1 MQNKIIKMPRKVV
14 QGPIRDKEKT
24 KQKLLNA
31 VGKIIKTKGYSGLMV
46 SKIAAV
52 AGFDKKL
59 IYEYFG
65 STDKLIDEYIRSQD
79 YWSQYNHD
87 PDMDLSDGGRQMSK
101 SALLNQFESLRKN
114 KELQK
119 IIVWELSESRPI
131 LKKLVDQR
139 EEVGELLF
147 KNITD
152 PYFGERSEEY
162 RAITAL
168 LVAGIYHLNL
178 YTGHNGTTFCGLNLK
193 TDEGRK
199 KIEEAIEGIIDYAYQ
214 K

>member
-1 MQNKIIKMPRKVV
+1 MPRKVV

-31 VGKIIKTKGYSGLMV
+31 VGKILKTKGYSGLMV

-65 STDKLIDEYIRSQD
+65 STDKLIDEYIKSQD
-79 YWSQYNHD
+79 YWSRFELD
-87 PDMDLSDGGRQMSK
+87 EKMDLSDGGKEMAK
-101 SALLNQFESLRKN
+101 LAVLNQFENLKKN

-119 IIVWELSESRPI
+119 ILVWEMSESRPI
-131 LKKLVDQR
+131 LKKLMDQR
-139 EEVGELLF
+139 EEVGEDLF

-152 PYFGERSEEY
+152 PHFGDQSDKF
-162 RAITAL
+162 RAIAAI
-168 LVAGIYHLNL
+168 LVAGSYHLNMF
-178 YTGHNGTTFCGLNLK
+178 TAHNASTFCGIDMKSEDGRQKIK
-193 TDEGRK
+193 T
-199 KIEEAIEGIIDYAYQ
+199 AIEDIIDFAYN

>member
-1 MQNKIIKMPRKVV
+1 MPRKVV

-31 VGKIIKTKGYSGLMV
+31 VGKILKTKGYSGLMV

-79 YWSQYNHD
+79 YWSKFELGED
-87 PDMDLSDGGRQMSK
+87 VDLSDGGREMSK
-101 SALLNQFESLRKN
+101 LAILNQFENLKKN

-119 IIVWELSESRPI
+119 ILVWEMSESRPI
-131 LKKLVDQR
+131 LKKLLDQR
-139 EEVGELLF
+139 EELGEELF

-152 PYFGERSEEY
+152 PHFGDKAEEY
-162 RAITAL
+162 RAITAI

-178 YTGHNGTTFCGLNLK
+178 YTGHNGVTFCGIEMK
-193 TDEGRK
+193 TEEGRK
-199 KIEEAIEGIIDYAYQ
+199 KIEKALVDIIDFAYN

>member
-1 MQNKIIKMPRKVV
+1 MPRKVV

-31 VGKIIKTKGYSGLMV
+31 VGKILKTKGYSGLMV

-65 STDKLIDEYIRSQD
+65 STDKLIDEYIKSQD
-79 YWSQYNHD
+79 YWSKFAPEGD
-87 PDMDLSDGGRQMSK
+87 VDLSDGGKEMSK
-101 SALLNQFESLRKN
+101 LAILNQFETLKKN

-119 IIVWELSESRPI
+119 ILVWEMSESRPI
-131 LKKLVDQR
+131 LKKLLDQR
-139 EEVGELLF
+139 EEVGEELF

-152 PYFGERSEEY
+152 PHFGDKAEEY
-162 RAITAL
+162 RAITAI

-178 YTGHNGTTFCGLNLK
+178 YTGHNGSTFCGIEMK
-193 TDEGRK
+193 TEEGRK
-199 KIEEAIEGIIDYAYQ
+199 KIEKALVDIIDYAYS

>member
-1 MQNKIIKMPRKVV
+1 MPRKVV

-31 VGKIIKTKGYSGLMV
+31 VGKILKTKGYSGLMV

-65 STDKLIDEYIRSQD
+65 STDKLIDEYIKSQD
-79 YWSQYNHD
+79 YWSKFALEGD
-87 PDMDLSDGGRQMSK
+87 VDLSDGGKGMSK
-101 SALLNQFESLRKN
+101 LAILNQFETLKKN

-119 IIVWELSESRPI
+119 ILVWEMSESRPI
-131 LKKLVDQR
+131 LKKLLDQR
-139 EEVGELLF
+139 EEVGEELF

-152 PYFGERSEEY
+152 PHFGDKAEEY
-162 RAITAL
+162 RAITAI

-178 YTGHNGTTFCGLNLK
+178 YTGHNGSTFCGIEMK
-193 TDEGRK
+193 TEEGRK
-199 KIEEAIEGIIDYAYQ
+199 KIEKALVDIIDFAYN

>member
-1 MQNKIIKMPRKVV
+1 MPRKVV

-31 VGKIIKTKGYSGLMV
+31 VGKILKTKGYSGLMV

-65 STDKLIDEYIRSQD
+65 STDKLIDEYIKSQD
-79 YWSQYNHD
+79 YWSKFELGED
-87 PDMDLSDGGRQMSK
+87 VDLSDGGREMSK
-101 SALLNQFESLRKN
+101 LAILNQFENLKKN

-119 IIVWELSESRPI
+119 ILVWEMSESRPI
-131 LKKLVDQR
+131 LKKLLDQR
-139 EEVGELLF
+139 EEVGEELF

-152 PYFGERSEEY
+152 PYFGDKAEEY
-162 RAITAL
+162 RAITAI

-178 YTGHNGTTFCGLNLK
+178 YTGHNGVTFCGIEMK
-193 TDEGRK
+193 TEEGRK
-199 KIEEAIEGIIDYAYQ
+199 KIEKALVDIIDFAYN
-214 K
+214 KK

>member
-1 MQNKIIKMPRKVV
+1 MPRKVV

-31 VGKIIKTKGYSGLMV
+31 VGKILKTKGYSGLMV

-65 STDKLIDEYIRSQD
+65 STDKLIDEYIKSQD
-79 YWSQYNHD
+79 YWSRFELAAD
-87 PDMDLSDGGRQMSK
+87 ADLSDGGKELSK
-101 SALLNQFESLRKN
+101 MAIVEQFENLKKN

-119 IIVWELSESRPI
+119 ILIWEMSESRPI
-131 LKKLVDQR
+131 LKKLFDQR
-139 EEVGELLF
+139 EEVGEELF

-152 PYFGERSEEY
+152 PHFGEKSERF
-162 RAITAL
+162 RAIAAL
-168 LVAGIYHLNL
+168 LVAGSYHLNMF
-178 YTGHNGTTFCGLNLK
+178 TAHNATTFCGIDMK
-193 TDEGRK
+193 SEEGRQK
-199 KIEEAIEGIIDYAYQ
+199 VKTAIEDIIDFAYN

>member
-1 MQNKIIKMPRKVV
+1 MPRKVV

-87 PDMDLSDGGRQMSK
+87 PEMDMSDGGKQMSK

-152 PYFGERSEEY
+152 PHFGERSEEY

>member
-1 MQNKIIKMPRKVV
+1 MPRKVV

-31 VGKIIKTKGYSGLMV
+31 VGKILKTKGYSGLMV

-79 YWSQYNHD
+79 YWSKFELGED
-87 PDMDLSDGGRQMSK
+87 VDLSDGGREMSK
-101 SALLNQFESLRKN
+101 LAILNQFENLKKN

-119 IIVWELSESRPI
+119 ILVWEMSESRPI
-131 LKKLVDQR
+131 LKKLLDQR
-139 EEVGELLF
+139 EEVGEELF

-152 PYFGERSEEY
+152 PHFGDKAEEY
-162 RAITAL
+162 RAITAI

-178 YTGHNGTTFCGLNLK
+178 YTGHNGVTFCGIEMK
-193 TDEGRK
+193 TEEGRK
-199 KIEEAIEGIIDYAYQ
+199 KIEKALVDIIDFAYN

>member
-1 MQNKIIKMPRKVV
+1 MPRKVV

-31 VGKIIKTKGYSGLMV
+31 VGKILKTKGYSGLMV

-65 STDKLIDEYIRSQD
+65 STDKLIDEYIKSQD
-79 YWSQYNHD
+79 YWSKFTPESD
-87 PDMDLSDGGRQMSK
+87 IDLSDGGREMSK
-101 SALLNQFESLRKN
+101 FAILNQFETLKKN

-119 IIVWELSESRPI
+119 ILVWEMSESRPI
-131 LKKLVDQR
+131 LKKLLDQR
-139 EEVGELLF
+139 EEVGEELF

-152 PYFGERSEEY
+152 PYFGEKAEEY
-162 RAITAL
+162 RAITAI

-178 YTGHNGTTFCGLNLK
+178 YTGHNGNTFCGIEMK
-193 TDEGRK
+193 TEEGRK
-199 KIEEAIEGIIDYAYQ
+199 KIEKALVDIIDFAYN
-214 K
+214 KK

>member
-1 MQNKIIKMPRKVV
+1 MPRKVV

-31 VGKIIKTKGYSGLMV
+31 VGKILKTKGYSGLMV

-65 STDKLIDEYIRSQD
+65 SVDKLIDEYIRSQD
-79 YWSQYNHD
+79 YWSKFELQQNI
-87 PDMDLSDGGRQMSK
+87 DLSDGGKEMSK
-101 SALLNQFESLRKN
+101 MAIVNQFDTLKKN

-119 IIVWELSESRPI
+119 ILVWELSESRPI
-131 LKKLVDQR
+131 LKKLMDQR
-139 EEVGELLF
+139 EEVGEELF

-152 PYFGERSEEY
+152 PHFGEKSEEY

-168 LVAGIYHLNL
+168 LIAGCYHLNL
-178 YTGHNGTTFCGLNLK
+178 YTGYNGNTFCGIDMK
-193 TDEGRK
+193 SDEGRQ
-199 KIEEAIEGIIDYAYQ
+199 KIRKAVEDIIDYAYD

>member
-1 MQNKIIKMPRKVV
+1 MPRKVV

-31 VGKIIKTKGYSGLMV
+31 VGKILKTKGYSGLMV

-79 YWSQYNHD
+79 YWSKFELGED
-87 PDMDLSDGGRQMSK
+87 VDLSDGGREMSK
-101 SALLNQFESLRKN
+101 LAILNQFENLKKN

-119 IIVWELSESRPI
+119 ILVWEMSESRPI
-131 LKKLVDQR
+131 LKKLLDQR
-139 EEVGELLF
+139 EEVGEELF

-152 PYFGERSEEY
+152 PHFGDKAEEY
-162 RAITAL
+162 RAITAI

-178 YTGHNGTTFCGLNLK
+178 YTGHNGVTFCGIEMK
-193 TDEGRK
+193 TEEGRK
-199 KIEEAIEGIIDYAYQ
+199 KIEKALVDIIDFAYN
-214 K
+214 KK

>member
-1 MQNKIIKMPRKVV
+1 MPRKVV

-31 VGKIIKTKGYSGLMV
+31 VGKILKTKGYSGLMV

-65 STDKLIDEYIRSQD
+65 STDKLIDEYIKSQD
-79 YWSQYNHD
+79 YWSKFAPEGD
-87 PDMDLSDGGRQMSK
+87 IDLSDGGKEMSK
-101 SALLNQFESLRKN
+101 LAILNQFETLKKN

-119 IIVWELSESRPI
+119 ILVWEMSESRPI
-131 LKKLVDQR
+131 LKKLLDQR
-139 EEVGELLF
+139 EEVGEELF

-152 PYFGERSEEY
+152 PHFGDKAEEY
-162 RAITAL
+162 RAITAI

-178 YTGHNGTTFCGLNLK
+178 YTGHNGSTFCGIEMK
-193 TDEGRK
+193 TEEGRK
-199 KIEEAIEGIIDYAYQ
+199 KIEKALVDIIDYAYS

>member
-1 MQNKIIKMPRKVV
+1 MPRKVV

-31 VGKIIKTKGYSGLMV
+31 VGKILKTKGYSGLMV

-79 YWSQYNHD
+79 YWSKFEPASD
-87 PDMDLSDGGRQMSK
+87 IDLSDGGREMSK
-101 SALLNQFESLRKN
+101 LAILNQFESLKKN

-119 IIVWELSESRPI
+119 ILVWEMSESRPI
-131 LKKLVDQR
+131 LKKLLDQR
-139 EEVGELLF
+139 EEVGEELF

-152 PYFGERSEEY
+152 PHFGDKAEEY
-162 RAITAL
+162 RAITAI

-178 YTGHNGTTFCGLNLK
+178 YTGHNGTTFCGIEMK
-193 TDEGRK
+193 TEEGRK
-199 KIEEAIEGIIDYAYQ
+199 KIEKALVDIIDFAYN

>member
-1 MQNKIIKMPRKVV
+1 MPRKVV

-31 VGKIIKTKGYSGLMV
+31 VGKILKTKGYSGLMV

-79 YWSQYNHD
+79 YWSKFETGD
-87 PDMDLSDGGRQMSK
+87 DVDLSDGGKELSK
-101 SALLNQFESLRKN
+101 MAIVNQFESLKKN

-119 IIVWELSESRPI
+119 ILVWEMSESRPI
-131 LKKLVDQR
+131 LKKILDQR
-139 EEVGELLF
+139 EEVGEVLF

-152 PYFGERSEEY
+152 PHFGEKSEEY

-168 LVAGIYHLNL
+168 LIAGSYHLNL
-178 YTGHNGTTFCGLNLK
+178 YTGHNGSTFCGIDMK
-193 TDEGRK
+193 SEEGRK
-199 KIEEAIEGIIDYAYQ
+199 KIEKAIVDIIDFAYN

>member
-1 MQNKIIKMPRKVV
+1 MPRKVV

-31 VGKIIKTKGYSGLMV
+31 VGKILKTKGYSGLMV

-65 STDKLIDEYIRSQD
+65 STDKLIDEYIKSQD
-79 YWSQYNHD
+79 YWSRFE
-87 PDMDLSDGGRQMSK
+87 PDSNIDLSDGGKELCK
-101 SALLNQFESLRKN
+101 SAILNQFENLKKN

-119 IIVWELSESRPI
+119 ILVWEMSESRPI
-131 LKKLVDQR
+131 LKKLLDQR
-139 EEVGELLF
+139 EEVGEDLF

-152 PYFGERSEEY
+152 PYFGDKAEDY
-162 RAITAL
+162 RAITAI

-178 YTGHNGTTFCGLNLK
+178 FTGHNGTTFCGIEMK
-193 TDEGRK
+193 TEEGRK
-199 KIEEAIEGIIDYAYQ
+199 KIEKALVDIIDFAYN

>member
-1 MQNKIIKMPRKVV
+1 MPRKVV

-31 VGKIIKTKGYSGLMV
+31 VGKILKTKGYSGLMV

-65 STDKLIDEYIRSQD
+65 STDKLIDEYIKSQD
-79 YWSQYNHD
+79 YWSRFELGAD
-87 PDMDLSDGGRQMSK
+87 VDLSDGGKEMSK
-101 SALLNQFESLRKN
+101 LAILNQFENLKKN

-119 IIVWELSESRPI
+119 ILVWEMSESRPI
-131 LKKLVDQR
+131 LKKLFDQR
-139 EEVGELLF
+139 EEVGEELF

-152 PYFGERSEEY
+152 PHFGEKSVNF
-162 RAITAL
+162 RAIAAL
-168 LVAGIYHLNL
+168 LVAGSYHLNMF
-178 YTGHNGTTFCGLNLK
+178 TAHNATTFCGIDMK
-193 TDEGRK
+193 SEEGRQEVK
-199 KIEEAIEGIIDYAYQ
+199 NAIEDIIDFAYN
-214 K
+214 KK

>member
-1 MQNKIIKMPRKVV
+1 MPRKVV

-31 VGKIIKTKGYSGLMV
+31 VGKILKTKGYSGLMV

-65 STDKLIDEYIRSQD
+65 STDKLIDEYIKSQD
-79 YWSQYNHD
+79 YWSRFELAAD
-87 PDMDLSDGGRQMSK
+87 ADLSDGGKEMSK
-101 SALLNQFESLRKN
+101 IAILNQFENLKKN

-119 IIVWELSESRPI
+119 ILIWEMSESRPI
-131 LKKLVDQR
+131 LKKLFDQR
-139 EEVGELLF
+139 EEVGEELF

-152 PYFGERSEEY
+152 PYFGEKSDKF
-162 RAITAL
+162 RAIAAI
-168 LVAGIYHLNL
+168 LVAGSYHLNMF
-178 YTGHNGTTFCGLNLK
+178 TAHNATTFCGIDMKSEDGRQKIK
-193 TDEGRK
+193 T
-199 KIEEAIEGIIDYAYQ
+199 AIEDIIEFAYN

>member
-1 MQNKIIKMPRKVV
+1 MPRKVV

-31 VGKIIKTKGYSGLMV
+31 VGKILKTKGYSGLMV

-65 STDKLIDEYIRSQD
+65 STDKLIDEYIKSQD
-79 YWSQYNHD
+79 YWSRFE
-87 PDMDLSDGGRQMSK
+87 PDGNVDLSDGGREMSK
-101 SALLNQFESLRKN
+101 LAILNQFESLKKN

-119 IIVWELSESRPI
+119 ILVWEMSESRPI
-131 LKKLVDQR
+131 LKKLLDQR
-139 EEVGELLF
+139 EEVGEELF

-152 PYFGERSEEY
+152 PHFGDKAEEY
-162 RAITAL
+162 RAITAI

-178 YTGHNGTTFCGLNLK
+178 YTGHNGTTFCGIEMK
-193 TDEGRK
+193 TEEGRK
-199 KIEEAIEGIIDYAYQ
+199 KIEKALVDIIDFAYN

>member
-1 MQNKIIKMPRKVV
+1 MPRKVV

-31 VGKIIKTKGYSGLMV
+31 VGKILKTKGYSGLMV

-79 YWSQYNHD
+79 YWSKFELGED
-87 PDMDLSDGGRQMSK
+87 VDLSDGGREMSK
-101 SALLNQFESLRKN
+101 LAILNQFENLKKN

-119 IIVWELSESRPI
+119 ILVWEMSESRPI
-131 LKKLVDQR
+131 LKKLLDQR
-139 EEVGELLF
+139 EEVGEELF

-152 PYFGERSEEY
+152 PYFGDKAEEY
-162 RAITAL
+162 RAITAI

-178 YTGHNGTTFCGLNLK
+178 YTGHNGVTFCGIEMK
-193 TDEGRK
+193 TEEGRK
-199 KIEEAIEGIIDYAYQ
+199 KIEKALVDIIDFAYN